1 MSERETA
8 VAFLSLDA
16 AGRRPAAELVEAALA
31 RIDGLDA
38 RLNCFITVCRES
50 ARAEA
55 AAPRP
60 GPLGGVPIAVKD
72 NVATAGVPT
81 TGASPLLAD
90 HVPTADAPAWARL
103 RDAGAILIGK
113 TNLHELGMGPTGI
126 YSHFGPTRNPWDPE
140 RVPGGS
146 SGGSA
151 AAVATGMAYG
161 ALGTDAGGSVRI
173 PAALCGVVGLKA
185 THGLV
190 PVRGGIA
197 FGNPTVD
204 HIGPLTRSVPDAALM
219 LSLMA
224 GVDEDDPTSCPSP
237 GACDYVA
244 AARRGAQDPDL
255 SGLTVGVPGDHY
267 FEQIDPRVDA
277 VVRAAIAQLERLGA
291 RLVDVRLP
299 DHDALTAGMV
309 GLGADMLLYHARWM
323 RERLEAYAEPIQVR
337 LLSAQLILGADYAKG
352 LRARRLFRQRYDAA
366 LAEVDLLAAPT
377 EPVVAPTFAE
387 ARDERIDCGGK
398 TLDTAIL
405 TRNTLPANRTGLPA
419 ISLPCGFVEGLPV
432 SLMLTGRPFDEE
444 TLFRTAAA
452 YEATTEWH
460 RARPPEARSS

>member
-1 MSERETA
+1 
-8 VAFLSLDA
+8 
-16 AGRRPAAELVEAALA
+16 
-31 RIDGLDA
+31 
-38 RLNCFITVCRES
+38 
-50 ARAEA
+50 
-55 AAPRP
+55 
-60 GPLGGVPIAVKD
+60 
-72 NVATAGVPT
+72 
-81 TGASPLLAD
+81 
-90 HVPTADAPAWARL
+90 
-103 RDAGAILIGK
+103 
-113 TNLHELGMGPTGI
+113 
-126 YSHFGPTRNPWDPE
+126 
-140 RVPGGS
+140 
-146 SGGSA
+146 
-151 AAVATGMAYG
+151 
-161 ALGTDAGGSVRI
+161 
-173 PAALCGVVGLKA
+173 
-185 THGLV
+185 
-190 PVRGGIA
+190 
-197 FGNPTVD
+197 
-204 HIGPLTRSVPDAALM
+204 
-219 LSLMA
+219 
-224 GVDEDDPTSCPSP
+224 
-237 GACDYVA
+237 
-244 AARRGAQDPDL
+244 
-255 SGLTVGVPGDHY
+255 VPGDHY